1 MRVFLAAAILAASS
15 SPASAW
21 PWDGPSAELVYEAE
35 STGKPS
41 MDASVA
47 DRSVSVLRKRLEAFG
62 FSGRVERRP
71 DNRIAV
77 TMDAGRE
84 DIESALKPLL
94 KPARLEF
101 RLALREK
108 KKPGPGETT
117 LPEYE
122 LDPETGEPRAVPR
135 VVEVNVRLTGADIAL
150 ARSALDGSGRPQI
163 DIEFSPS
170 GAAKLAKLTKASVG
184 RAMAISVDGRIL
196 SIAVIQA
203 PIEGGRLAMTGG
215 YTADE
220 SRDVARLLSSGALPA
235 KLKLVRKTVGG
246 KSLPVETEAPPP
258 LEARVPTAHVP
269 APPAAAAEVPPPV
282 SDVDTPPSS
291 VRQRVDG
298 AAVVI
303 GVERTRQGL
312 PRADYAAK
320 DARVF
325 ADYLVKTL
333 GYREQD
339 VVLLLDEHAAKSDL
353 EKYLEDWLPRRAGPG
368 ATVVVY
374 FSGHGAPDPV
384 RGKAYLVPYDGDP
397 AFLDKTAY
405 PLARLSE
412 TLGKLKG
419 RRSVVL
425 IDACFSGAGRRSTL
439 AKGARP
445 LVTKLEVP
453 EPQGDVA
460 ILSAA
465 ASDQIGGAY
474 DEKGHGIFTYFV
486 LSAMREAAAA
496 GRVPTVEELF
506 SASAGKVEATARR
519 LGGNEQTPQ
528 LQALGAAR
536 RNPL

>member
-1 MRVFLAAAILAASS
+1 MKSLLAALLLAA
-15 SPASAW
+15 PARGW
-21 PWDGPSAELVYEAE
+21 DLPWLGQASEFVYEIE

-41 MDASVA
+41 VDAALSERA
-47 DRSVSVLRKRLEAFG
+47 ALVLRKRLEAFG
-62 FSGRVERRP
+62 FSGRVERR
-71 DNRIAV
+71 DGRIV
-77 TMDAGRE
+77 VSMRGSRDP
-84 DIESALKPLL
+84 ESVLKPLL

-101 RLALREK
+101 RLCFPDK

-122 LDPETGEPRAVPR
+122 LDPETKEARAVLR
-135 VVEVNVRLTGADIAL
+135 VVQERVLLTGADIA
-150 ARSALDGSGRPQI
+150 SAQAAVAELGQPQI
-163 DIEFSPS
+163 AMEFGAA
-170 GAAKLAKLTKASVG
+170 GAAKLAEVTRESIG
-184 RAMAISVDGRIL
+184 RWMAISVDGRIL
-196 SIAVIQA
+196 SNAVIQSA
-203 PIEGGRLAMTGG
+203 ITGG
-215 YTADE
+215 NLVISGVFTQE
-220 SRDVARLLSSGALPA
+220 ETRDMARLLSSGPLPA
-235 KLKLVRKTVGG
+235 KLRLVRKTVGG
-246 KSLPVETEAPPP
+246 ADVPVAAEE
-258 LEARVPTAHVP
+258 P
-269 APPAAAAEVPPPV
+269 APPAARPSAKTVQVQPAAEAPAPV
-282 SDVDTPPSS
+282 SDVDAVPPA
-291 VRQRVDG
+291 VRTGHKG

-312 PRADYAAK
+312 PRADYAVK

-325 ADYLVKTL
+325 AEYLVKTL

-339 VVLLLDEHAAKSDL
+339 VVLLLDERAAKSDL
-353 EKYLEDWLPRRAGPG
+353 EKYLEDWLPKRAGPG
-368 ATVVVY
+368 ASVVVY

-405 PLARLSE
+405 PLARLTE
-412 TLGKLKG
+412 TLGKLEG

-445 LVTKLEVP
+445 LVTKLEEP

-460 ILSAA
+460 VLSAA

-474 DEKGHGIFTYFV
+474 DEKGHGIFTYFI
-486 LSAMREAAAA
+486 LSALREAAAA
-496 GRVPTVEELF
+496 GRVPDVEELF
-506 SASAGKVEATARR
+506 EASAGRVEAAARR

-528 LQALGAAR
+528 LQAAGAAR